1 MLSKFVQEN
10 KESWDSFLDT
20 CTFAYNT
27 FRHESTLH
35 TPFEVMFGRQA
46 VLPIDLDMEKLSPER
61 LLQEY
66 EDTSADQPGKE
77 IAAITTL
84 RQALLQQVKNNIAKA
99 QMKQKEQY
107 DKKHTNPPRYQV
119 GVKILKKDFT
129 RKKRKG
135 GKMDPKWLGP
145 YTITQELGKG
155 FYKLESCN
163 NPDDVILR
171 VNGAHLKIYHLK
183 IYHTPPPS
191 PGLKA
196 YLEQTKLYSPM
207 ANG

>member
-10 KESWDSFLDT
+10 KKIWDGYLDT

-27 FRHESTLH
+27 SRHESILH

-46 VLPIDLDMEKLSPER
+46 VLPIDLDMEKQSPEQ

-66 EDTSADQPGKE
+66 EDASVDQPEKE

-84 RQALLQQVKNNIAKA
+84 RQALLQQVKNNIVKA
-99 QMKQKEQY
+99 QKKQKEQY
-107 DKKHTNPPRYQV
+107 DKKHANAPCYQV
-119 GVKILKKDFT
+119 GAKVLKKDFT

-145 YTITQELGKG
+145 YTITQKLGKG
-155 FYKLESCN
+155 FYKLESC
-163 NPDDVILR
+163 
-171 VNGAHLKIYHLK
+171 KK
-183 IYHTPPPS
+183 T
-191 PGLKA
+191 
-196 YLEQTKLYSPM
+196 
-207 ANG
+207 

>member
-99 QMKQKEQY
+99 Q
-107 DKKHTNPPRYQV
+107 
-119 GVKILKKDFT
+119 
-129 RKKRKG
+129 KRPTDG
-135 GKMDPKWLGP
+135 TPWDVPHCPYIPWGLRNGMDNWDRGLRMGLHGMSLTVCTSLG
-145 YTITQELGKG
+145 
-155 FYKLESCN
+155 
-163 NPDDVILR
+163 D
-171 VNGAHLKIYHLK
+171 
-183 IYHTPPPS
+183 
-191 PGLKA
+191 
-196 YLEQTKLYSPM
+196 
-207 ANG
+207 